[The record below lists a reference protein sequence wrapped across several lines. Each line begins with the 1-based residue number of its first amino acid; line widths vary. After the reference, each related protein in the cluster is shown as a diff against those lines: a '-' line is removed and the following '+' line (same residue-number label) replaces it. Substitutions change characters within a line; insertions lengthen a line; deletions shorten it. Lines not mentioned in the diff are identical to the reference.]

1 MMVADTSAIMAIL
14 MDEDEGPSFH
24 DYMRSDGQVLVST
37 ASAVELMIVATGK
50 GDYIYHAAVHLLGL
64 PFIRLTPLDEDQL
77 WAAVRAHQTYGR
89 GHHSARL
96 NFGDTFPYAL
106 AKTRRL
112 PLLYKGDDFSQTD
125 LTPAVTPG
133 T

>member
-37 ASAVELMIVATGK
+37 ATAVELMIVATGK

-77 WAAVRAHQTYGR
+77 WAAVRAH
-89 GHHSARL
+89 
-96 NFGDTFPYAL
+96 
-106 AKTRRL
+106 
-112 PLLYKGDDFSQTD
+112 
-125 LTPAVTPG
+125 
-133 T
+133 